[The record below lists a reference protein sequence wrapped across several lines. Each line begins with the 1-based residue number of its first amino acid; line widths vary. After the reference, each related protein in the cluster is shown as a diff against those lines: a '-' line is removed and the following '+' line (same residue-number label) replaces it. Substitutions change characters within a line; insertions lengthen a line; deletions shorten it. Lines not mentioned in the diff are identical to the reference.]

1 MNRRSFCAGA
11 ALAAITAGFSA
22 RATGTSTIDIAT
34 IDRARVLEKADRYL
48 REKPITIT
56 AFKAARSPAGRN
68 DYYSEADY
76 WWPDPANPNGP
87 YVRRDGYSNP
97 EKFVAHR
104 EALIRLGVHLPALVA
119 AWKITGQARY
129 AVHAEAHL
137 DAWFASAGT
146 RMNPNLEHAQ
156 AIIGVNT
163 GRGIGVIDTLHLVE
177 VARAVGVLRAGRKR
191 QAIYQPVTAWFA
203 QYLTWMTTSPNGVD
217 ERDQKNN
224 HGTCWALQ
232 AAEFARLNDDHA
244 VMDLARQRLKALVP
258 GQIAADGSQPL
269 ELARTK
275 PYGYSLFNLDVLAT
289 AAQVLSTP
297 EDDLWRYKGATGGS
311 IADAL
316 AYMAPFIADKASW
329 TRPPDV
335 EAFAGWPVRQPSLL
349 FGGLALDRPDYLAI
363 WRKLDPDPTENEII
377 RNYPIRQPLLWLD
390 A

>member
-1 MNRRSFCAGA
+1 MNRRHFCASA
-11 ALAAITAGFSA
+11 TLVAITAGFSA
-22 RATGTSTIDIAT
+22 HAARASTIDVAT
-34 IDRARVLEKADRYL
+34 IDRERVLRAADRYL
-48 REKPITIT
+48 REKPVTIT
-56 AFKAARSPAGRN
+56 AFKAPRSPAGRN

-76 WWPDPANPNGP
+76 WWPDAANPTGP
-87 YVRRDGYSNP
+87 YVRRDGFSNP

-104 EALIRLGVHLPALVA
+104 EALIRLGVQVPALAA
-119 AWKITGQARY
+119 AWKITGQVRY
-129 AVHAEAHL
+129 AIHAEAHL
-137 DAWFASAGT
+137 DAWFVSART

-191 QAIYQPVTAWFA
+191 QTVYDPVSAWFA
-203 QYLTWMTTSPNGVD
+203 QYVTWMTTSANGIE

-232 AAEFARLNDDHA
+232 AAEFARLNDNRA
-244 VMDLARQRLKALVP
+244 VMDLARERLKTLVP
-258 GQIAADGSQPL
+258 GQIASDGSQPL
-269 ELARTK
+269 ELVRTK
-275 PYGYSLFNLDVLAT
+275 PYGYCLFNLDVLAT

-297 EDDLWRYKGATGGS
+297 GDDLWRYKGATGGS

-377 RNYPIRQPLLWLD
+377 RNYPIRQPVLWLD
-390 A
+390 V

>member
-1 MNRRSFCAGA
+1 MNRRNFCAGA
-11 ALAAITAGFSA
+11 GLVAIAGGFPAWAAGPVA
-22 RATGTSTIDIAT
+22 IDVVT
-34 IDRARVLEKADRYL
+34 IDRDRVLKAADRYL

-56 AFKAARSPAGRN
+56 AFKAPRGPAGRS

-104 EALIRLGVHLPALVA
+104 EALIRLGVQLPALVA
-119 AWKITGQARY
+119 AWRITGQARY
-129 AVHAEAHL
+129 AIHAEAHL
-137 DAWFASAGT
+137 DAWFVSADT

-177 VARAVGVLRAGRKR
+177 VARAVGVLRAGRTGP
-191 QAIYQPVTAWFA
+191 IHGPVTAWFA
-203 QYLTWMTTSPNGVD
+203 QYLAWMTTSPNGVD

-232 AAEFARLNDDHA
+232 VAEFARLTDDRA
-244 VMDLARQRLKALVP
+244 VMGLARQRLKALVP

-275 PYGYSLFNLDVLAT
+275 PYGYSLFNLDVLA
-289 AAQVLSTP
+289 AAAHVLSTP
-297 EDDLWRYKGATGGS
+297 DDDLWRYRGATGGS

-349 FGGLALDRPDYLAI
+349 FGGLALGRSDYLAI